1 MDGKWKPY
9 IIYELLDGKR
19 FNRFK
24 EVDMDDVIDL
34 FRKNGKFIRKIYTR
48 FLRIFSYLCTRITKR
63 HETFRDNMIQE
74 VDFNVWPKGELNT
87 AFAKYFT
94 GNSYLAALDTEN
106 GGPMNVTFEPCCRN
120 NWHIHHRSVQVLVC
134 VAGRGWYVEE
144 GKQPVELRPGV
155 VVAIPAEAKHWHG
168 AAKDSWMQHVTY
180 MTKVEEGSSTTW
192 LEPVTDEEYDKLP
205 GSTASD
211 FKRTDP
217 EFIERFDNFA
227 FDEVIRQTSNRLDD
241 RTRYIC
247 YLATL
252 LGCQGIDEYRA
263 LLPTALNM
271 GVTPVEVK
279 EIVYQGTAY
288 LGIGRVFPF
297 LKATNEIFEQRGIA
311 LPLPPQAQTTQENR
325 REAGTQAQVDCF
337 GEGMRNFW
345 KSGPEDSRH
354 INRWLADNCFGDYYT
369 RTGLD
374 MKYRELITFCF
385 LAAQGG
391 CEPQLKGHIA
401 GNYHM
406 GNDKNFL
413 IAVISSNLPFIGY
426 PRTLNALNCIREV
439 EAAKK

>member
-1 MDGKWKPY
+1 MKTILTALALMLSIGADAQEIKQ
-9 IIYELLDGKR
+9 
-19 FNRFK
+19 
-24 EVDMDDVIDL
+24 
-34 FRKNGKFIRKIYTR
+34 
-48 FLRIFSYLCTRITKR
+48 
-63 HETFRDNMIQE
+63 DNMIQE
-74 VDFNVWPKGELNT
+74 VDFNVWPKGDLNT

-94 GNSYLAALDTEN
+94 GKSYLAALDTEN
-106 GGPMNVTFEPCCRN
+106 GGPMNVTFEPRCRN
-120 NWHIHHRSVQVLVC
+120 NWHIHHKSVQVLVC

-192 LEPVTDEEYDKLP
+192 LEPVTDEEYDKLHGSAAPQITTSAEAYHERMFP
-205 GSTASD
+205 GYKSD

-241 RTRYIC
+241 RTRFIC

-263 LLPTALNM
+263 LLPAALNM

-279 EIVYQGTAY
+279 EIVYQATAY

-311 LPLPPQAQTTQENR
+311 LPLPPQAQPTQENR
-325 REAGTQAQVDCF
+325 REAGTQAQVECF
-337 GEGMRNFW
+337 GEGMRDFW

-354 INRWLADNCFGDYYT
+354 INYWLADNCFGDYYT

-401 GNYHM
+401 GNYHV
-406 GNDKNFL
+406 GNDKDFL

-439 EAAKK
+439 EAANK

>member
-1 MDGKWKPY
+1 M
-9 IIYELLDGKR
+9 
-19 FNRFK
+19 
-24 EVDMDDVIDL
+24 
-34 FRKNGKFIRKIYTR
+34 
-48 FLRIFSYLCTRITKR
+48 
-63 HETFRDNMIQE
+63 NMNAQE
-74 VDFNVWPKGELNT
+74 VDFSVWPKGELNT
-87 AFAKYFT
+87 AYAQYFI
-94 GNSYLAALDTEN
+94 GNSYLAPLDAQN
-106 GGPMNVTFEPCCRN
+106 GGPVNVTFEPRCRN
-120 NWHIHHRSVQVLVC
+120 NWHIHHHSVQVLVC
-134 VAGRGWYVEE
+134 VAGRGWYVED

-168 AAKDSWMQHVTY
+168 AAKDSWMQHLTY
-180 MTKVEEGSSTTW
+180 MTKVEEGASNEW

-205 GSTASD
+205 GSTAPQITPSAEAYHERMFPNYKSD
-211 FKRTDP
+211 YKRTDP

-227 FDEVIRQTSNRLDD
+227 FDEVIKQTSYKLDD
-241 RTRYIC
+241 HTRFIC

-263 LLPTALNM
+263 LLPAALNM

-279 EIVYQGTAY
+279 EIVYQATAY

-297 LKATNEIFEQRGIA
+297 LKTTNDTFEQRGIA
-311 LPLPPQAQTTQENR
+311 QPLPPQAQTTMENR

-337 GEGMRNFW
+337 GESMRDFW
-345 KSGPEDSRH
+345 QSGPEDSRH
-354 INRWLADNCFGDYYT
+354 INKWLADNCFGDYYT
-369 RTGLD
+369 RMGLD
-374 MKYRELITFCF
+374 LRLRELITFCF

-401 GNYHM
+401 GNYHV
-406 GNDKNFL
+406 GNDKDFL

>member
-1 MDGKWKPY
+1 MAA
-9 IIYELLDGKR
+9 LAL
-19 FNRFK
+19 
-24 EVDMDDVIDL
+24 
-34 FRKNGKFIRKIYTR
+34 
-48 FLRIFSYLCTRITKR
+48 IFSIGVSAQDKI
-63 HETFRDNMIQE
+63 ETNMIQE

-87 AFAKYFT
+87 AYAQYFI
-94 GNSYLAALDTEN
+94 GNSYLAPLDAEH
-106 GGPMNVTFEPCCRN
+106 GGPVNVTFEPRCRN

-144 GKQPVELRPGV
+144 GKEPVELRPGV

-168 AAKDSWMQHVTY
+168 AAKDSWMQHLTY
-180 MTKVEEGSSTTW
+180 MTKVEEGASNEW

-205 GSTASD
+205 GSTAPQITPSAEAYHERM
-211 FKRTDP
+211 FPNYESYYKRTDP

-227 FDEVIRQTSNRLDD
+227 FDEVIKQTSDKLDD
-241 RTRYIC
+241 RTRFIC

-263 LLPTALNM
+263 LLPAALNM
-271 GVTPVEVK
+271 GVSPVEVK
-279 EIVYQGTAY
+279 EIVYQATAY

-311 LPLPPQAQTTQENR
+311 LPLPPQAQTTQANR

-337 GEGMRNFW
+337 GEGMRDFW
-345 KSGPEDSRH
+345 QSGPEDSRH
-354 INRWLADNCFGDYYT
+354 INKWLADNCFGDYYT

-374 MKYRELITFCF
+374 IKFRELITFCF

-401 GNYHM
+401 GNYHV
-406 GNDKNFL
+406 GNDKDFL

>member
-1 MDGKWKPY
+1 M
-9 IIYELLDGKR
+9 
-19 FNRFK
+19 
-24 EVDMDDVIDL
+24 
-34 FRKNGKFIRKIYTR
+34 
-48 FLRIFSYLCTRITKR
+48 SA
-63 HETFRDNMIQE
+63 QE
-74 VDFNVWPKGELNT
+74 VDFSVWPKGELNT
-87 AFAKYFT
+87 AYAQYFI
-94 GNSYLAALDTEN
+94 GNSYLAPLDAQN
-106 GGPMNVTFEPCCRN
+106 GGPVNVTFEPRCRN
-120 NWHIHHRSVQVLVC
+120 NWHIHHKSVQVLIC
-134 VAGRGWYVEE
+134 VAGCGWYIEE
-144 GKQPVELRPGV
+144 GKEPVVLRPGV

-192 LEPVTDEEYDKLP
+192 LEPVVDEEYDKLP
-205 GSTASD
+205 ASQQMQSS
-211 FKRTDP
+211 TDP
-217 EFIERFDNFA
+217 EFTERFEAFA
-227 FDEVIRQTSNRLDD
+227 YHEVVNQVKTKLDD
-241 RTRYIC
+241 HTRHIC

-252 LGCQGIDEYRA
+252 LGCQGIDEYREILPKA
-263 LLPTALNM
+263 LDN

-279 EIVYQGTAY
+279 EIVYQATAY
-288 LGIGRVFPF
+288 LGLGRVRPF
-297 LKATNEIFEQRGIA
+297 LTATNEIFGQRGIT

-337 GEGMRNFW
+337 GEGMRDFW

-354 INRWLADNCFGDYYT
+354 INYWLADNCFGDYYT
-369 RTGLD
+369 RKGLD

-401 GNYHM
+401 GNYHV
-406 GNDKNFL
+406 GNDKDFL

>member
-1 MDGKWKPY
+1 MKTILTALALMLSIGADAQEIKQ
-9 IIYELLDGKR
+9 
-19 FNRFK
+19 
-24 EVDMDDVIDL
+24 
-34 FRKNGKFIRKIYTR
+34 
-48 FLRIFSYLCTRITKR
+48 
-63 HETFRDNMIQE
+63 DNMIQE
-74 VDFNVWPKGELNT
+74 VDFNVWPKGDLNT

-94 GNSYLAALDTEN
+94 GKSYLAALDTEN
-106 GGPMNVTFEPCCRN
+106 GGPMNVTFEPRCRN
-120 NWHIHHRSVQVLVC
+120 NWHIHHKSVQVLVC

-192 LEPVTDEEYDKLP
+192 LEPVTDEEYDKLHGSAAPQITTSAEAYHERMFP
-205 GSTASD
+205 GYKSD

-241 RTRYIC
+241 RTRFIC

-263 LLPTALNM
+263 LLPAALNM

-279 EIVYQGTAY
+279 EIVYQATAY

-297 LKATNEIFEQRGIA
+297 LEATNEIFEQRGIA

-325 REAGTQAQVDCF
+325 REAGTQAQVECF
-337 GEGMRNFW
+337 GEGMRDFW

-354 INRWLADNCFGDYYT
+354 INYWLADNCFGDYYT

-401 GNYHM
+401 GNYHV
-406 GNDKNFL
+406 GNDKDFL

-439 EAAKK
+439 EAANK